1 MHNLYDYLHCLISY
15 LNFIYREIKSR
26 QDQNDLQKDLNLLET
41 WGSTWGM
48 RFNAAKCNIVRVS
61 RKQTPIPYQYELSG
75 QVLEEVKDAKYLG
88 VTVSDDLEWTKHI
101 DVITSKANFKLSFLR
116 RNLKG
121 CPEKLRETAYF
132 SLVRSFLEY
141 SATVWHPRQKYN
153 SDKLEMVQRRAARF
167 VKGRYGMFESV
178 TQMLEQLTWIP
189 LSKIRE
195 NSCLILFHK
204 IINNLA
210 AVPHSCLEKA
220 DVRTR
225 KNHSQ
230 KFRHIGYNID
240 PYGQSFFS
248 NCISAWNGF
257 AKDIAETNTLDILK
271 SKLQN

>member
-1 MHNLYDYLHCLISY
+1 
-15 LNFIYREIKSR
+15 
-26 QDQNDLQKDLNLLET
+26 
-41 WGSTWGM
+41 M
-48 RFNAAKCNIVRVS
+48 RFNAAKCNIMRVS
-61 RKQTPIPYQYELSG
+61 RKQTTIPYQYELSG

-101 DVITSKANFKLSFLR
+101 DVITSKANSKLSFLR

-178 TQMLEQLTWIP
+178 TQMLEQLIKKTRKQ
-189 LSKIRE
+189 S
-195 NSCLILFHK
+195 SHSILQ
-204 IINNLA
+204 NYQNLA
-210 AVPHSCLEKA
+210 VVPHSCLEKA

-225 KNHSQ
+225 KTHSQ
-230 KFRHIGYNID
+230 KFRHIGYID
-240 PYGQSFFS
+240 PYGQSFFP
-248 NCISAWNGF
+248 NCISVWNGL
-257 AKDIAETNTLDILK
+257 AKDIAEANTLDIFK